1 MNPTTRRDGHGRY
14 AHYEESSMELDDFK
28 LAWQTLD
35 QRLQQHNALG
45 LQLLRERGL
54 DRARKHLRPLWW
66 GQVAQMLFGLAC
78 VLLGATCWNLQT
90 DQPPLLVAGIVVHA
104 YGIATMIAGGV
115 TLGLIGKIDYAA
127 PVVRIQKQLA
137 KLRRFYVASG
147 AAVGLAWWVLWVP
160 FLMVLAGLD
169 RNAEGLAWLQSWVY
183 ISLAFGFAGLLA
195 TWWFHRWSR
204 HPSRPRLT
212 KAMDDS
218 VTGGSLLR
226 AQARID
232 EIERFER
239 Q

>member
-1 MNPTTRRDGHGRY
+1 
-14 AHYEESSMELDDFK
+14 MELDDFK

-35 QRLQQHNALG
+35 QRLQQHNDIGQL
-45 LQLLRERGL
+45 LLRERGL

-66 GQVAQMLFGLAC
+66 GQVAQMLFGVAC
-78 VLLGATCWNLQT
+78 VLLGATCWNQHA
-90 DQPPLLVAGIVVHA
+90 DQLSLLVAGIVVHV

-115 TLGLIGKIDYAA
+115 TLGMIGGIDYAA
-127 PVVRIQKQLA
+127 PVVHIQKQLA

-169 RNAEGLAWLQSWVY
+169 GNADGLAWLRSWVTT
-183 ISLAFGFAGLLA
+183 SLVIGFAGLLA
-195 TWWFHRWSR
+195 TLWFHRWAR
-204 HPSRPRLT
+204 DPGRPRLA

-218 VTGGSLLR
+218 VTGGSLRR
-226 AQARID
+226 ARDRLD
-232 EIERFER
+232 ELERFER